1 MKFSLLGGYYYP
13 KKKERKN
20 MAYIYSKHRQFTFTD
35 EGQRLLLKTRD
46 FAFRMIEQAGCV
58 QAEKLLG
65 QMMGG
70 SSWDHMAVIDR
81 LVELQDLREVRQAE
95 DHVWQHKVYIRRG

>member
-1 MKFSLLGGYYYP
+1 MSYDYDNHK
-13 KKKERKN
+13 
-20 MAYIYSKHRQFTFTD
+20 QFTFTD

-58 QAEKLLG
+58 QAEKMLG

-81 LVELQDLREVRQAE
+81 LVELRDLKEVRQAR
-95 DHVWQHKVYIRRG
+95 DHAWQHKIYVRK